1 MGGMFK
7 RNVCNIFKCLH
18 CTYEQQLSAAQ
29 CKQACSAHL
38 RAAENFTTT
47 NFYRIFIMNP
57 LFFPLHALV
66 PKSPALFEAQKISL
80 AQFDFQNVTPI
91 NPTWER
97 T

>member
-1 MGGMFK
+1 M
-7 RNVCNIFKCLH
+7 
-18 CTYEQQLSAAQ
+18 S
-29 CKQACSAHL
+29 
-38 RAAENFTTT
+38 
-47 NFYRIFIMNP
+47 P

-80 AQFDFQNVTPI
+80 ALFDFQNMRPI